1 MSSPCTEFK
10 SPFNRIRCPRCS
22 EIQEIQCGNEVG
34 SRVKCTSCDFIWVTE
49 VFDHE
54 TINGMFNV
62 MYTCAGSHCG
72 RKFMFEIHQIINH
85 PRVDISCPRCG
96 LDISIDLM
104 PARNRILQF
113 SFIID
118 LMRPART
125 AQQVALRTGEPV
137 DENAPQQR
145 RIQPDRQAK
154 TKKRKID
161 NK

>member
-1 MSSPCTEFK
+1 M
-10 SPFNRIRCPRCS
+10 
-22 EIQEIQCGNEVG
+22 
-34 SRVKCTSCDFIWVTE
+34 KCASYDFIWVTE

-62 MYTCAGSHCG
+62 MYTCAGPYCG

-85 PRVDISCPRCG
+85 PRVDITCPRCG

-104 PARNRILQF
+104 PARNQILQF

-125 AQQVALRTGEPV
+125 TAQQVAVGRRTGEPV

-145 RIQPDRQAK
+145 RIQPDRRAK